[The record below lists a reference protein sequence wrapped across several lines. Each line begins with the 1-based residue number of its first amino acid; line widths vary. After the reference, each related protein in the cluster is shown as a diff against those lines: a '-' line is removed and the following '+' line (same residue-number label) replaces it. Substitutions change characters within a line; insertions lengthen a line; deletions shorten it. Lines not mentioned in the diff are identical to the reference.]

1 MRVNHY
7 IGSSIERLEDRRFL
21 RGTGTYVG
29 DLSRPGLLYAVILRS
44 PQAHGRLRSIDAA
57 AALTLPSVHA
67 VITAAQIGS
76 PVPRIPIRLQP
87 LPVLAPYHQPVIAET
102 KVRYVGEP
110 IAVVLADSAAIAED
124 ALDAIGVDIEQL
136 PPVVDRHAA
145 ARGEA
150 LLFEETGTNL
160 AIKYTAAKGDLDR
173 AWARA
178 DYVRR
183 ERFSVQ
189 RHTAAMMEPR
199 GVLAE
204 WDAAHGR
211 LTVSGASKVPFF
223 NRRILAALMGLA
235 EDAIDMVENDVGG
248 GFGVRGEF
256 YPEDFLIPFAARLTS
271 RPVKWIEDR
280 REHLIA
286 ANHAREAE
294 CELQIACRY
303 DGTIVALAGDVY
315 VDVGAYNRTNGMVG
329 ARNIAQFLSGPY
341 RIPDIR
347 IEASLL
353 LTNKTP
359 VGTYRGPGRFEG
371 DFFRERLL
379 DIVARDLGIDR
390 VEFRRRNLLTA
401 AEMPYSIAT
410 ITPYEHKDAFDS
422 GDYRVTLDRCLQ
434 KIGWAEKAGLQG
446 KLVDGRYHGLGIGC
460 FIEGSAAGPKENAR
474 LVLEPDGTV
483 SVFVGSSAVG
493 QGLETAFAQI
503 AADALEIPMD
513 RIRGVFHG
521 STAFVR
527 EGFGSFHSRA
537 VVMGG
542 SAILLAAESLKQA
555 VRAAAARHLG
565 CEPDMVDLAEAG
577 IAAAP
582 NGRSISFAELADEG
596 ISAEESFANSRHA
609 YSYGAHAAHVAVD
622 PRTGHVEVVDYVA
635 VEDVGRIINPMLVK
649 GQIVGAVVQGLGGA
663 LLEHLVYNDE
673 GQLLTGSLAD
683 YLLPTAGDFSRIRAV
698 VTETHPSPINPLGAK
713 GAGEGGV
720 VPVGGVIANAVA
732 SALASLNVQPRELPL
747 APPRIWQLIE
757 TAREAQKRPKEQS
770 DGKSPA

>member
-1 MRVNHY
+1 MRTNRY
-7 IGSSIERLEDRRFL
+7 IGSPIERLEDRRFL
-21 RGTGTYVG
+21 RGNGTYVG
-29 DLSRPGLLYAVILRS
+29 DLSPPGLLHAAILRS
-44 PQAHGRLRSIDAA
+44 PVAHGRFRSIDGA
-57 AALTLPSVHA
+57 AALALPGVHA
-67 VITAAQIGS
+67 VITAVEIGS

-87 LPVLAPYHQPVIAET
+87 LPVLEPYHQPVIAEG

-124 ALDAIGVDIEQL
+124 ALDAVRVDIEEL
-136 PPVVDRHAA
+136 PPIVDRHAA
-145 ARGEA
+145 AREEA
-150 LLFEETGTNL
+150 LLFEEAGTNL
-160 AIKYTAAKGDLDR
+160 AIQYTAAKGDPGTV
-173 AWARA
+173 WARA

-183 ERFSVQ
+183 ERFVVQ
-189 RHTAAMMEPR
+189 RHTAVMMEPR
-199 GVLAE
+199 GLLAE
-204 WDAAHGR
+204 WDAARGR
-211 LTVSGASKVPFF
+211 LVVSGASKVPFF
-223 NRRILAALMGLA
+223 NRRILAAQMRLA
-235 EDAIDMVENDVGG
+235 EGAIDMIENDVGG

-256 YPEDFLIPFAARLTS
+256 YPEDFLIPFAARFTG

-280 REHLIA
+280 REHLVA

-303 DGTIVALAGDVY
+303 DGTILALAGDVY
-315 VDVGAYNRTNGMVG
+315 VDVGAYNRTNGMVA

-379 DIVARDLGIDR
+379 DIVARDLRIDR

-401 AEMPYSIAT
+401 AEMPYSVAT
-410 ITPYEHKDAFDS
+410 VTPYEHEDAFDS
-422 GDYRVTLDRCLQ
+422 GEYRLTLDRCLQ
-434 KIGWAEKAGLQG
+434 EIGWAERADLQG
-446 KLVDGRYHGLGIGC
+446 KLIDGRYHGLGIGC
-460 FIEGSAAGPKENAR
+460 FVEGSAAGPQENAR
-474 LVLEPDGTV
+474 LVLEADGTV

-493 QGLETAFAQI
+493 QGLETVFAQI
-503 AADALEIPMD
+503 AADALEIPID

-542 SAILLAAESLKQA
+542 SAILSAAESFKRA
-555 VRAAAARHLG
+555 VRAAAAKRFG
-565 CEPDMVDLAEAG
+565 CEPGTIELVEGRLAATLEGKSVALATL
-577 IAAAP
+577 AAD
-582 NGRSISFAELADEG
+582 GV
-596 ISAEESFANSRHA
+596 SAEESFANSRHA

-622 PRTGHVEVVDYVA
+622 PLTGHIEVIDYVA
-635 VEDVGRIINPMLVK
+635 VEDVGRIINQLLLK
-649 GQIVGAVVQGLGGA
+649 GQMVGAVVQGLGGA
-663 LLEHLVYNDE
+663 LLEHLVYDSE

-683 YLLPTAGDFSRIRAV
+683 YLLPTAGDFPRVRAV

-732 SALASLNVQPRELPL
+732 SALASLSVQPRELPL
-747 APPRIWQLIE
+747 SPPRIWQLIE
-757 TAREAQKRPKEQS
+757 TAREAQSWRTGRS
-770 DGKSPA
+770 R

>member
-1 MRVNHY
+1 M
-7 IGSSIERLEDRRFL
+7 

-29 DLSRPGLLYAVILRS
+29 DLSRPRLLYASFLRS
-44 PQAHGRLRSIDAA
+44 AHAHGRIRSIDAA
-57 AALTLPSVHA
+57 AALAVPGVYA
-67 VITAAQIGS
+67 VITAADIGS
-76 PVPRIPIRLQP
+76 PVPRVPIRLQP
-87 LPVLAPYHQPVIAET
+87 LPSLVPYHQPVIAEG

-124 ALDAIGVDIEQL
+124 ALDAIRVDIEPL
-136 PPVVDRHAA
+136 PPIVDRHASA
-145 ARGEA
+145 KGEA

-160 AIKYTAAKGDLDR
+160 AIKYTAAKGDPGS

-183 ERFSVQ
+183 ERFAVQ
-189 RHTAAMMEPR
+189 RHTAVTMEPR

-204 WDAAHGR
+204 WDGANGR
-211 LTVSGASKVPFF
+211 LTVSGASKVAFF
-223 NRRILAALMGLA
+223 NRRILAAQMGLA

-256 YPEDFLIPFAARLTS
+256 YPEDFLIPFAARFAG

-280 REHLIA
+280 REHLVS

-303 DGTIVALAGDVY
+303 DGTILALQGDVY

-329 ARNIAQFLSGPY
+329 ARNIAQFVSGPY

-359 VGTYRGPGRFEG
+359 VGTYRGPGRFEA
-371 DFFRERLL
+371 DFFRERLF
-379 DIVARDLGIDR
+379 DIVASDIGIDR

-401 AEMPYSIAT
+401 AEMPYSVAT

-422 GDYRVTLDRCLQ
+422 GEYRLTLDRCLQ
-434 KIGWAEKAGLQG
+434 EFGWAEKADLQG
-446 KLVDGRYHGLGIGC
+446 KLIDGRYHGLGIGC

-503 AADALEIPMD
+503 AADAWDIPID

-521 STAFVR
+521 STAYVR
-527 EGFGSFHSRA
+527 EGFGSFHSRS

-542 SAILLAAESLKQA
+542 SAILMAAESFKQA
-555 VRAAAARHLG
+555 VRAAAARRLG
-565 CEPDMVDLAEAG
+565 CEPVAVELIEGHRAVTPDGQSISLADLAG
-577 IAAAP
+577 
-582 NGRSISFAELADEG
+582 EG
-596 ISAEESFANSRHA
+596 ISIEESFENSRHA
-609 YSYGAHAAHVAVD
+609 YSYGTHAAHVAVD
-622 PRTGHVEVVDYVA
+622 PRTGHVAVVDYVA
-635 VEDVGRIINPMLVK
+635 VEDVGCIINPMLLK

-663 LLEHLVYNDE
+663 LLESLVYDDE

-683 YLLPTAGDFSRIRAV
+683 YLLPTASDFPRIRAV

-732 SALASLNVQPRELPL
+732 AALAPLNVRPRELPL
-747 APPRIWQLIE
+747 SPPRVWQLIE
-757 TAREAQKRPKEQS
+757 AAREAQSWRTAQS
-770 DGKSPA
+770 K

>member
-1 MRVNHY
+1 MRVNRY
-7 IGSSIERLEDRRFL
+7 IGSSAERLEDRRFL
-21 RGTGTYVG
+21 RGTGIYVG

-57 AALTLPSVHA
+57 AALTLPRVHA

-110 IAVVLADSAAIAED
+110 IAVVLADSPAIAED

-136 PPVVDRHAA
+136 PPVVDRHTAA
-145 ARGEA
+145 TGEA
-150 LLFEETGTNL
+150 LLFEETGTNV

-204 WDAAHGR
+204 WDAAQGR

-379 DIVARDLGIDR
+379 DIVACDLGIDR

-422 GDYRVTLDRCLQ
+422 GDYRLTLDRCLQ
-434 KIGWAEKAGLQG
+434 EIGWAEKAGLQG

-474 LVLEPDGTV
+474 LVLELDGTV

-503 AADALEIPMD
+503 AADALEMPMD

-555 VRAAAARHLG
+555 VRAAAARRLG
-565 CEPDMVDLAEAG
+565 CEPGMVDLAEAS

-582 NGRSISFAELADEG
+582 NGRSISFAELAGEG
-596 ISAEESFANSRHA
+596 ISVEESFANSRHA
-609 YSYGAHAAHVAVD
+609 CSYGAHAAHVAVD
-622 PRTGHVEVVDYVA
+622 PRTGQVEVVEYVA
-635 VEDVGRIINPMLVK
+635 VEDVGRIINPMLLK

-683 YLLPTAGDFSRIRAV
+683 YLLPTAGDFPRIRAV

-747 APPRIWQLIE
+747 APSRIWQLIE
-757 TAREAQKRPKEQS
+757 TARGAHKRPKGQS
-770 DGKSPA
+770 DGKGSA

>member
-1 MRVNHY
+1 MRTNRY
-7 IGSSIERLEDRRFL
+7 IGSPIERLEDRRFL

-29 DLSRPGLLYAVILRS
+29 DLLPPGLLHAAILRS
-44 PQAHGRLRSIDAA
+44 AVAHGRIGSIDTA
-57 AALTLPSVHA
+57 AALSLPGVHA
-67 VITAAQIGS
+67 VITAAEIGS

-87 LPVLAPYHQPVIAET
+87 LPVLAPYHQPVIAEG

-110 IAVVLADSAAIAED
+110 IAVILAASAAIAED
-124 ALDAIGVDIEQL
+124 ALELIHVDIERL
-136 PPVVDRHAA
+136 PPIVDRHTAA
-145 ARGEA
+145 KGEA

-160 AIKYTAAKGDLDR
+160 AIKYTAVKGDPSQV
-173 AWARA
+173 WARA

-211 LTVSGASKVPFF
+211 LIVSGASKVPFF
-223 NRRILAALMGLA
+223 NRCILAAQIGLG

-256 YPEDFLIPFAARLTS
+256 YPEDFLIPFAARFTE

-280 REHLIA
+280 REHLTA

-303 DGTIVALAGDVY
+303 DGTILALAGDVY
-315 VDVGAYNRTNGMVG
+315 VDIGAYTRTNGMVG

-341 RIPDIR
+341 HISDIR
-347 IEASLL
+347 VEASLL

-359 VGTYRGPGRFEG
+359 AGTYRGPGRFEA
-371 DFFRERLL
+371 DFFRERLF
-379 DIVARDLGIDR
+379 DIVARDIGIDR
-390 VEFRRRNLLTA
+390 VEFRRRNLVTA
-401 AEMPYSIAT
+401 AEMPYSVAT
-410 ITPYEHKDAFDS
+410 VGPYEHQDAFDS
-422 GDYRVTLDRCLQ
+422 GDYRLTLDHCLQ
-434 KIGWAEKAGLQG
+434 EFGWSEKAGLQG

-460 FIEGSAAGPKENAR
+460 FIEGSAAGPRENAR
-474 LVLEPDGTV
+474 LVLDPDGMV

-493 QGLETAFAQI
+493 QGIETAFAQI

-521 STAFVR
+521 STGFVR

-542 SAILLAAESLKQA
+542 SAILLAAESFREL
-555 VRAAAARHLG
+555 VRVAAARRLG
-565 CEPDMVDLAEAG
+565 CEPTGIEFVD
-577 IAAAP
+577 
-582 NGRSISFAELADEG
+582 GRMGATADGKSVSFAELADEG
-596 ISAEESFANSRHA
+596 ISAEESFANNRHA

-622 PRTGHVEVVDYVA
+622 PGTGRIEVVDYVA
-635 VEDVGRIINPMLVK
+635 VEDVGRIINPVLLN
-649 GQIVGAVVQGLGGA
+649 GQIVGAIVQGLGGA
-663 LLEHLVYNDE
+663 LLEHLVYDDE

-683 YLLPTAGDFSRIRAV
+683 YLLPTGSDVPRVRAI

-713 GAGEGGV
+713 GAGEGGI
-720 VPVGGVIANAVA
+720 VPVGGVITNAVA
-732 SALASLNVQPRELPL
+732 AALASLNVQPHELPL
-747 APPRIWQLIE
+747 SPSRIWQLIE
-757 TAREAQKRPKEQS
+757 RAREARSWQTARS
-770 DGKSPA
+770 R